1 MSGKKLMDVMN
12 EVGLQAAYLEQA
24 SDALS
29 VLNGAIADS
38 LPENE
43 TENWKAV
50 HFTHCFPA
58 FLSALRVINRD
69 IQRIAGELKRLDEKA
84 EEIGRQ
90 QNVSHKT

>member
-1 MSGKKLMDVMN
+1 MSGAKLMDIMN

-29 VLNGAIADS
+29 VLNGAIADG

-50 HFTHCFPA
+50 HFARCFPA

-69 IQRIAGELKRLDEKA
+69 IRRIAEELNRLDEKA
-84 EEIGRQ
+84 AEIGRQ
-90 QNVSHKT
+90 QNAAET

>member
-29 VLNGAIADS
+29 VLNGVIADG

-50 HFTHCFPA
+50 HFAHCFPA

-90 QNVSHKT
+90 QNASHKT